1 MLTLTNPTPLS
12 LGSFSYYIE
21 EVEGGLKMARKKEK
35 TIDELIQEALKNAP
49 KIEGYT
55 IKQLAEITGTPWPT
69 TRWHLE
75 LLEARGV
82 VEHFKLGKAKIYR
95 LKKKK

>member
-1 MLTLTNPTPLS
+1 MPA
-12 LGSFSYYIE
+12 E
-21 EVEGGLKMARKKEK
+21 KKK
-35 TIDELIQEALKNAP
+35 DLDEMIREALSSAP

-55 IKQLAEITGTPWPT
+55 IKDLAEITETPWPT

-82 VEHFKLGKAKIYR
+82 VEHMNIGRAKLYS
-95 LKKKK
+95 LKKRTK

>member
-1 MLTLTNPTPLS
+1 MVDK
-12 LGSFSYYIE
+12 E
-21 EVEGGLKMARKKEK
+21 KRKKSL
-35 TIDELIQEALKNAP
+35 DRLIEDALRNAP

-55 IKQLAEITGTPWPT
+55 IKKLAEITETPWPT

-82 VEHFKLGKAKIYR
+82 VEHFEIGRAKVYA
-95 LKKKK
+95 LKKKEEEDSED

>member
-1 MLTLTNPTPLS
+1 MGYS
-12 LGSFSYYIE
+12 E
-21 EVEGGLKMARKKEK
+21 ARNMVRRKVKEK
-35 TIDELIQEALKNAP
+35 ISLDELLEEELKKAP

-55 IKQLAEITGTPWPT
+55 ISQLSELLGVPWPT

-82 VEHFKLGKAKIYR
+82 VEHFEIGRAKIYS
-95 LKKKK
+95 LKKKRRKTKKK